1 MLVGKFDPYGELLPD
16 DGRGKAAYVTKAT
29 SALLSR
35 AGQLVF
41 WMLVVVIVS
50 ARVWYFSAGL

>member
-16 DGRGKAAYVTKAT
+16 DVREKVHVASPT

-41 WMLVVVIVS
+41 WMLVIAIICV
-50 ARVWYFSAGL
+50 RVRYFSAGF